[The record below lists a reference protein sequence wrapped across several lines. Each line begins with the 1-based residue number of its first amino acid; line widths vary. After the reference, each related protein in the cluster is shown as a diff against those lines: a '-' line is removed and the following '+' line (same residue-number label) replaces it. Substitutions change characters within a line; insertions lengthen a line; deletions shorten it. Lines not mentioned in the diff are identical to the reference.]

1 MNAPRDDHTKSRLNG
16 RWLIA
21 VGLILALIAGLAGW
35 LAGHAQ
41 YGSETSI
48 SDGDKRAI
56 ETVVRN
62 YILENPEILPEAME
76 NLQRRENLKK
86 LAGVRSEAET
96 PYPNAIL
103 GNPKG
108 SVTLVEFM
116 DFACGFC
123 KRSVED
129 LKEVIAN
136 DPDLK
141 VVVRELPILSEQS
154 TEAARMALAAAEQGK
169 YAAFHYAMFDAGRP
183 DPGTIEA
190 AARKAGLDMAKAKAA
205 IANPRIDAEIERNL
219 NLARQL
225 GFNGT
230 PSWIV
235 GDELIAGAVGTEELT
250 KAIEK
255 ARHAS

>member
-1 MNAPRDDHTKSRLNG
+1 MSTSTDDRAGNRPGGK
-16 RWLIA
+16 WLIA
-21 VGLILALIAGLAGW
+21 IGLVLAIAAGLAGW

-41 YGSETSI
+41 YGSVTSI
-48 SDGDKRAI
+48 WSGDQRAI
-56 ETVVRN
+56 EAVVRN

-76 NLQRRENLKK
+76 NLQRRENLKR
-86 LAGVRSEAET
+86 LAGVRGEAET
-96 PYPNAIL
+96 PYPNAVL

-129 LKEVIAN
+129 LKEVIAK

-154 TEAARMALAAAEQGK
+154 TDAARMALAAAEQGK

-183 DPGTIEA
+183 TPTTIEA
-190 AARKAGLDMAKAKAA
+190 AARKVGMDMAKAKAA
-205 IANPRIDAEIERNL
+205 IASPRINAEIERNL

-235 GDELIAGAVGTEELT
+235 GDELIAGAVGTEELS
-250 KAIEK
+250 KAIAK
-255 ARHAS
+255 ARDAS